1 LKQFGAEIQYLT
13 DEFRSD
19 EAERKTS
26 VEIVIIKCKVPAK
39 QEVSSFILSG
49 MAKAEQESYTTE
61 AYELVSTDYLEAMLA
76 RYRKEVQIGR
86 LLIQEVAALRPH
98 VLDEIEKEK
107 TGGYQREPKPLITVQ
122 VAGKDIR
129 NISEGV
135 NQYMR
140 KLRRKYWSTLL
151 NDGRFTASYTSNV
164 LKELERKLNDLELYD
179 FTIFNIQE
187 LRRELNSKILSG
199 IEAATLELFDKCS
212 ANHTWY
218 PECNNNVHYYNGWR
232 TNGAHMV
239 KERIILPMSGAFK
252 SYSSRQELNYDM
264 AERLGDLVKVFNY
277 FATEDR
283 ANVRQLVAGQ
293 IAEADRT
300 GNFTLDLRYFDIK
313 IYKKGTV
320 HIKIKDK
327 LILNRFNLFAAMKR
341 RWLPPNFGKARYED
355 MQPDEK
361 QVVDN
366 FCGKQAY
373 EAILKD
379 PDKYII
385 SPERLALPE

>member
-1 LKQFGAEIQYLT
+1 
-13 DEFRSD
+13 
-19 EAERKTS
+19 
-26 VEIVIIKCKVPAK
+26 
-39 QEVSSFILSG
+39 
-49 MAKAEQESYTTE
+49 
-61 AYELVSTDYLEAMLA
+61 VSTDYLEAMLA

-212 ANHTWY
+212 AKHTWY
-218 PECNNNVHYYNGWR
+218 PECNNNTHYYNGWR